1 MTNLLIDKLK
11 NSHLIRVENKEVL
24 DTLHVIQ
31 VKDEDMFEEVP
42 LMDFLGDVLN
52 DLSFNP
58 PGKSYEGQLEKIGFF
73 QDE

>member
-31 VKDEDMFEEVP
+31 VKDEDMFEKVP
-42 LMDFLGDVLN
+42 LTDFLGDVLN
-52 DLSFNP
+52 DFSFNP
-58 PGKSYEGQLEKIGFF
+58 PGKSYEGQLEKIEVF